1 MSEPLLETLVKSTPA
16 GRATALS
23 PHGRAIAWL
32 LFATVLWGT
41 SFPVGKA
48 VEIGQRQLLPD
59 ASSWF
64 LTSYTLI
71 FRFGVAALLLS
82 ILAART
88 LPQITRSEIWQGAGL
103 GFFGGVGI
111 IFQIDGLA
119 LTHASTSAFLTSS
132 YCVTLPLIVAL
143 RDRRSPPIRVVL
155 CCLLVFLGMAVL
167 SGINWRTLHM
177 GRGEIETIFGSL
189 FFAGQ
194 ILWLERPV
202 FRDNRST
209 HATIVMFAAV
219 ALISLPLALLTQQ
232 AGSDWIAAGRAPA
245 VLAYLVILTVVC
257 TMITFSIM
265 NRWQRFVTATEAGLI
280 YCAEP
285 IWTSLMALAL
295 PAWLGLAGGFVYTNE
310 SATSAL
316 LIGGALITAA
326 NVLIQLKPPDPASTA
341 R

>member
-1 MSEPLLETLVKSTPA
+1 MSEPFLETMVEAPPA
-16 GRATALS
+16 ARAAAS
-23 PHGRAIAWL
+23 SQHGRAIAWL
-32 LFATVLWGT
+32 LFATILWGA
-41 SFPVGKA
+41 SFPLGKA

-59 ASSWF
+59 AVSWF

-71 FRFGVAALLLS
+71 FRFGVAAILLS

-132 YCVTLPLIVAL
+132 YCVTVPLIVAL
-143 RDRRSPPIRVVL
+143 RDRRFPPLRVVF
-155 CCLLVFLGMAVL
+155 CCLLVFVGVAVL
-167 SGINWRTLHM
+167 SGIDWRTLRM
-177 GRGEIETIFGSL
+177 GRGEIETIIGSL

-194 ILWLERPV
+194 ILWLERPI
-202 FRDNRST
+202 FRDNRSS
-209 HATIVMFAAV
+209 HATIVMFACV
-219 ALISLPLALLTQQ
+219 ALICLPLALLTQQ
-232 AGSDWIAAGRAPA
+232 TGSDWITAGRAPA
-245 VLAYLVILTVVC
+245 VLVYLLVLTIVC

-285 IWTSLMALAL
+285 IWTSMMALAL
-295 PAWLGLAGGFVYTNE
+295 PAWLGLAGGFVYANE

-326 NVLIQLKPPDPASTA
+326 NVLIQLKPPVRDPAA